1 MIRAAALTAVLAAT
15 AFDQTFDAGLQA
27 YYQGDYPAAIRAFE
41 QLVEQ
46 GVVAPEVFYNLGNAY
61 YRAGRLGPAIA
72 NYERA
77 LHLRPDLED
86 ARENLEL
93 CVNETERRL
102 SKPRPPAWEQ
112 ALLFWHYRLNPETTY
127 RLALASWV
135 ALWLLLALRL
145 IRPWPYLRPAAAVLA
160 LVAAAFAASAWTKFH
175 PTPLAVASAPRVPVY
190 HGMRESETVHFELYE
205 GDRVVVDRRDEGW
218 AQVRTSDDK
227 RGWTREQYLTFV
239 GPPYGPAALL
249 ADPPTGDN

>member
-1 MIRAAALTAVLAAT
+1 MIRAAALTAVFAAT

-27 YYQGDYPAAIRAFE
+27 YYERDYAASIRAFE

-46 GVVAPEVFYNLGNAY
+46 GVAAPEVFYNLGNAY
-61 YRAGRLGPAIA
+61 YRASRLGPAIA

-77 LHLRPDLED
+77 LHLRPDMED

-102 SKPRPPAWEQ
+102 SKPRPAAWEQ
-112 ALLFWHYRLNPETTY
+112 ALLFWHYRLDPDTTY
-127 RLALASWV
+127 RLAAGSWIG
-135 ALWLLLALRL
+135 LWLLLALRL
-145 IRPWPYLRPAAAVLA
+145 VRPRPYLRLGAALLA
-160 LVAAAFAASAWTKFH
+160 LFAAAFAGSAWVKFH
-175 PTPLAVASAPRVPVY
+175 PAPLAVASAPRVPVF
-190 HGMRESETVHFELYE
+190 HGTRESETVHIELYE
-205 GDRVVVDRRDEGW
+205 GDRVVVDMRDDGW

-239 GPPYGPAALL
+239 GPPYEPAAQLPV
-249 ADPPTGDN
+249 APKGDE